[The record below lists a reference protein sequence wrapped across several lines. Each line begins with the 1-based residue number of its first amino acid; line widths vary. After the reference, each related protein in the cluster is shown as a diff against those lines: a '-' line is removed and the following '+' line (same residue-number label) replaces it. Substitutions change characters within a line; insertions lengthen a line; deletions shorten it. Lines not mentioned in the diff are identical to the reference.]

1 MCSPQSKEQKCAV
14 KMSDLCR
21 WRSAVE
27 GVAQPVQTSG
37 SVGAAFYGN
46 HIETAGGIGPAMLFL
61 QEKLR
66 SEYQLLT
73 LAPVDTGE
81 RATPLCVFSVADFD
95 EYYCI
100 AVKHDQIKLAA
111 FT

>member
-14 KMSDLCR
+14 KMSDLPR
-21 WRSAVE
+21 WCSAVE
-27 GVAQPVQTSG
+27 GIAQPVQISG
-37 SVGAAFYGN
+37 SVGRALYGN
-46 HIETAGGIGPAMLFL
+46 HIETAGCVSPALFTE

-66 SEYQLLT
+66 GEYQLLAFT
-73 LAPVDTGE
+73 RVDTGE
-81 RATPLCVFSVADFD
+81 RTTPLCVFSVADFD
-95 EYYCI
+95 KYYCI